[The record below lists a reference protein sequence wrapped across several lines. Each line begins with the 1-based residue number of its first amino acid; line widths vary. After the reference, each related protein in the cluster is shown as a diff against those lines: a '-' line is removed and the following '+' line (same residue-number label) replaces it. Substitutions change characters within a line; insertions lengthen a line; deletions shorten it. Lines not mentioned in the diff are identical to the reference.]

1 MWLNRT
7 VSAYADDAYAFEDIV
22 TNPPSVRIVKLRISH
37 QLRAL
42 QWILPSNSQRLARQH
57 TTLPLTQCNAEITFS
72 SFRLILSDW
81 ANDLSKTLAKL
92 VRAVA
97 ASQRAMKRKHDTVV
111 DDRRAAKTADA
122 HRLPTNEH
130 GPQNLQQQD
139 LATE

>member
-22 TNPPSVRIVKLRISH
+22 TNPPSVRIVKLRITH
-37 QLRAL
+37 LRAL

-72 SFRLILSDW
+72 SFRLILSVL

-122 HRLPTNEH
+122 HRLPTNEQS
-130 GPQNLQQQD
+130 PQNLQQQD